1 MDARATSLRR
11 ILAQTDRAT
20 DRISSIVQRTDAEL
34 AELSGLMGPIEART
48 QRLSNAHK
56 NLTAVHDETEQWL
69 EHLEVSWTSGSTLE
83 REFVDDDDHDALL
96 RGVDALVD
104 AEAFFARRHAYR
116 GAESSRKHCAELL
129 DRHLERCELE
139 FARLLDDHARAAE
152 SSREHAAANDP
163 NPNDANP
170 NDPNDPNDPNPDPNR
185 DVGDARV
192 VIPPPPPP
200 VSARSLTPVTPAL
213 ARFASTDL
221 RTPTQGTPRTPTLS
235 ARRAE
240 THHRALFD
248 VSPRLASVARTLRA
262 SPAPR
267 VRDARTAASRL
278 YVAARRAALDAAI
291 DRMGHAGLLRDAD
304 SVAAPPPPVAPGLGD
319 GSATESRVARWL
331 AGVADAVARW
341 TAEER
346 LAMEIFGE
354 NLDGRAAREVVPPIL
369 EHAARRALAPVEAF
383 AARVSGDGNR
393 RESREMAFVGR
404 GRAAHARDGDRDAA
418 ASDADARHRDLTNT
432 RARGCPEKVFAL
444 VRARDALTRARWG
457 VETTLRENGGALQ
470 EWRRATAKA
479 TTGARRAV
487 AETTATTKHE
497 AARVG
502 AGWER
507 AGADAPERAAA
518 ESEGLARSVVA
529 HLARVAELRDARTWL
544 FAEDDAETSEEAEE
558 TEAEETEA
566 EETEAIRS
574 PVRASRDG
582 DGEDSDGILDFTD
595 SDDEE
600 VFAPTPAPATRAS
613 RTGERIASASSA
625 SSSVAAA
632 AAAENEAAMAADS
645 TFAALAADALAAATE
660 TFASPRPSTVAPAR
674 GKPPNAAT
682 FAPPLTPALAAAARA
697 FAVDAVREAAETSES
712 EALRTVLSRSGWF
725 HRSEE
730 MAAERSSAYV
740 SAAWGAAIEAM
751 GIEGAPD
758 PRNMNDKHR
767 QNVKD
772 RFTAVN
778 AAVEDAAASAAA
790 TNAATPNERTRRR
803 LADATRATVVGP
815 YREFRARY
823 EKSGF
828 TRKNPEKYLKHAPE
842 ALEAIVEASF
852 GSARETR

>member
-1 MDARATSLRR
+1 MDARATRLRR

-20 DRISSIVQRTDAEL
+20 DRVSSIVQRTDAEL

-83 REFVDDDDHDALL
+83 RDFEDDDDHDALL

-104 AEAFFARRHAYR
+104 AEAFFARRRAYR

-139 FARLLDDHARAAE
+139 FARLLDHHARAAE
-152 SSREHAAANDP
+152 SSREHTAANDP
-163 NPNDANP
+163 NPNPDADADAP
-170 NDPNDPNDPNPDPNR
+170 RVPD
-185 DVGDARV
+185 VA

-200 VSARSLTPVTPAL
+200 VSARPLTPLTPAH
-213 ARFASTDL
+213 ARFASADL

-248 VSPRLASVARTLRA
+248 VSPRLAALARTLRA

-267 VRDARTAASRL
+267 VRDARAAASRL

-304 SVAAPPPPVAPGLGD
+304 RGVLQPLPPVAPGLGD

-331 AGVADAVARW
+331 AGVADATARW

-354 NLDGRAAREVVPPIL
+354 NLDGRAAREVVPLIL
-369 EHAARRALAPVEAF
+369 EAAARRALAPVEAF
-383 AARVSGDGNR
+383 AAQPSGEDDARGAGARARDGNR
-393 RESREMAFVGR
+393 
-404 GRAAHARDGDRDAA
+404 DAA
-418 ASDADARHRDLTNT
+418 TSDADSRHSTLNPNPT
-432 RARGCPEKVFAL
+432 RGCPEKVFAL

-457 VETTLRENGGALQ
+457 LETTLREDGGALR
-470 EWRRATAKA
+470 EWRRATETA

-487 AETTATTKHE
+487 AETTATTRRE

-502 AGWER
+502 AGSQWDR

-518 ESEGLARSVVA
+518 DAEGLARGVVA
-529 HLARVAELRDARTWL
+529 HLARVAELHDAKTWL
-544 FAEDDAETSEEAEE
+544 FADDDAETTEGRDE
-558 TEAEETEA
+558 TD
-566 EETEAIRS
+566 RGH
-574 PVRASRDG
+574 G

-595 SDDEE
+595 SDDDD
-600 VFAPTPAPATRAS
+600 VSAPTPTPATGPARGGERIA
-613 RTGERIASASSA
+613 ERIASAATSA
-625 SSSVAAA
+625 SASAASFAAA
-632 AAAENEAAMAADS
+632 AAAEKRAAEVADS
-645 TFAALAADALAAATE
+645 KFAALAADALAAATE
-660 TFASPRPSTVAPAR
+660 TFASPRPPTVAPAR
-674 GKPPNAAT
+674 SRPPTAAT
-682 FAPPLTPALAAAARA
+682 NAPPLTPALAAAARV
-697 FAVDAVREAAETSES
+697 FAVDAVREAAESSES
-712 EALRTVLSRSGWF
+712 EALRIALSRSGWS
-725 HRSEE
+725 RRAEA
-730 MAAERSSAYV
+730 MAAERTRAYV
-740 SAAWGAAIEAM
+740 SAAWGAAIDAM
-751 GIEGAPD
+751 DPERAPD
-758 PRNMNDKHR
+758 PRNMNDKQR
-767 QNVKD
+767 QSVKD

-778 AAVEDAAASAAA
+778 AAAEEAAANAAA
-790 TNAATPNERTRRR
+790 INAATPSERTRRR
-803 LADATRATVVGP
+803 LADATRAALVGP

-823 EKSGF
+823 ENSGF

-852 GSARETR
+852 GSARDGS